1 MALVILEY
9 DDILGRIQLR
19 PECAEALGR
28 KLLAAEADK
37 HELPAEV
44 RVQGNVA
51 DEALRHLCF
60 RRVDGDAAAVLMID
74 RDHIVH
80 VGVLWKK
87 VPADAGDSVV
97 HHADD
102 ALDRGIDAED
112 VAGAAGALAP
122 GIGIAHPGFNGRLR
136 QVRHDILCKTHGVQV
151 RRGGHEKVGLVDPA
165 AAGHIFAHGAEHD
178 AVAHDLTA
186 CRDIAEGDLVRLGDV
201 LLQHGPVGKRCSLC
215 KITDGDGD
223 IVAFV
228 DFDTECFHSCLLKT
242 GRENTDPL
250 FCYSIRPASRMALRI
265 FSRTGPSGVGRF
277 GR

>member
-1 MALVILEY
+1 MTHWTV
-9 DDILGRIQLR
+9 
-19 PECAEALGR
+19 
-28 KLLAAEADK
+28 
-37 HELPAEV
+37 
-44 RVQGNVA
+44 
-51 DEALRHLCF
+51 
-60 RRVDGDAAAVLMID
+60 VLMQT
-74 RDHIVH
+74 
-80 VGVLWKK
+80 
-87 VPADAGDSVV
+87 
-97 HHADD
+97 
-102 ALDRGIDAED
+102 
-112 VAGAAGALAP
+112 LAP

>member
-1 MALVILEY
+1 MATPQ
-9 DDILGRIQLR
+9 R
-19 PECAEALGR
+19 
-28 KLLAAEADK
+28 
-37 HELPAEV
+37 
-44 RVQGNVA
+44 
-51 DEALRHLCF
+51 
-60 RRVDGDAAAVLMID
+60 
-74 RDHIVH
+74 
-80 VGVLWKK
+80 KK

-186 CRDIAEGDLVRLGDV
+186 CRDIAQRDLMCLGNV
-201 LLQHGPVGKRCSLC
+201 LFAR
-215 KITDGDGD
+215 
-223 IVAFV
+223 
-228 DFDTECFHSCLLKT
+228 
-242 GRENTDPL
+242 
-250 FCYSIRPASRMALRI
+250 SRMATTTL
-265 FSRTGPSGVGRF
+265 SRSLILILSASIAAS
-277 GR
+277 